1 MRSQRNTGIGLVAV
15 LVLLLTGCS
24 VLPEPRPPVSYDHY
38 TLAPAPADEA
48 AAQARVPLT
57 LLLPP
62 PRIRGE
68 LAGTQMAYRQTPGR
82 LEFFARSRWAEAPQ
96 RLLHDLLLERFT
108 REGPYAYVVREATPA
123 AADHRLEIE
132 VLDFIQDFTVTPSR
146 FRVRLR
152 WQLLDLDNRRV
163 RLQELI
169 EAEVPAPTDSPQGGA
184 AAAAAAVNELFERIQ
199 RRLERE
205 LRPDA

>member
-1 MRSQRNTGIGLVAV
+1 MRPERNIRIGLAAA
-15 LVLLLTGCS
+15 LALLLTGCS
-24 VLPEPRPPVSYDHY
+24 VLPEPRPSIIPDHY
-38 TLAPAPADEA
+38 TLAVAPAGEA
-48 AAQARVPLT
+48 AAEGRVPLT

-68 LAGTQMAYRQTPGR
+68 LAGTRMAYRQTPGR
-82 LEFFARSRWAEAPQ
+82 LEFFARSRWADAPQ

-132 VLDFIQDFTVTPSR
+132 VLEFIQDFTVTPSR

-152 WQLLDLDNRRV
+152 WQLLDLDSHRV
-163 RLQELI
+163 RLQELM

-184 AAAAAAVNELFERIQ
+184 AAAGAAVNELFERIQ
-199 RRLERE
+199 RRLDRE

>member
-1 MRSQRNTGIGLVAV
+1 MRPQRNTRAGLAGV
-15 LVLLLTGCS
+15 LTLLLAGCS
-24 VLPEPRPPVSYDHY
+24 VLPEPRPPVIPDHY
-38 TLAPAPADEA
+38 TFAAAPAGEA
-48 AAQARVPLT
+48 AVEERVPLT

-62 PRIRGE
+62 PRVSGE

-82 LEFFARSRWAEAPQ
+82 LEFFARSRWVDAPQ

-123 AADHRLEIE
+123 AADHRLEVE
-132 VLDFIQDFTVTPSR
+132 VLEFIQDFTVTPSR

-152 WQLLDLDNRRV
+152 WQLLDLNNRRL

-169 EAEVPAPTDSPQGGA
+169 EAEVPAPSDSPQGGA
-184 AAAAAAVNELFERIQ
+184 AAAGAAVNELFERIQ
-199 RRLERE
+199 RRLDRE

>member
-1 MRSQRNTGIGLVAV
+1 MRPQRNTRIGLAAV
-15 LVLLLTGCS
+15 LVLLLAGCS
-24 VLPEPRPPVSYDHY
+24 VLPEPRPPVAYDHY
-38 TLAPAPADEA
+38 TLAVAPAGQA
-48 AAQARVPLT
+48 AAVERVPLT

-68 LAGTQMAYRQTPGR
+68 LAGTRMAYRQAPGR
-82 LEFFARSRWAEAPQ
+82 LEFFARSRWADAPQ

-123 AADHRLEIE
+123 SADHRLEIE
-132 VLDFIQDFTVTPSR
+132 VLEFVQDFTVTPSR

-152 WQLLDLDNRRV
+152 WQLLDLGNRRV

-169 EAEVPAPTDSPQGGA
+169 EAEVPAPADSPQGGA
-184 AAAAAAVNELFERIQ
+184 SAAGTAVNELFERIH
-199 RRLERE
+199 RRLSRE
-205 LRPDA
+205 LRSDA